1 MVKELYEF
9 AWHDISDVQIVAE
22 YPEVSSTE
30 LYVSASLWMVGT
42 FKSSDSVLELEDKDA
57 GILKGKFTLTAPQF
71 LGTIYF
77 DNIVTIEVKDGKAR
91 LTILAPISIYYYSNY
106 GKKTNVQ
113 LTQSTLDV
121 FYEDREIQQSQA
133 LACQCHKKR
142 ATGKFYLA
150 PPYKE
155 SHWAIC
161 TE

>member
-30 LYVSASLWMVGT
+30 LYVSASLWMVDT

-91 LTILAPISIYYYSNY
+91 LTISAPISQYTITQTMA
-106 GKKTNVQ
+106 KKPMCNSRNQHWMFSMKIERYNNLKLWPVNV
-113 LTQSTLDV
+113 TR
-121 FYEDREIQQSQA
+121 RER
-133 LACQCHKKR
+133 LVNF
-142 ATGKFYLA
+142 T
-150 PPYKE
+150 
-155 SHWAIC
+155 
-161 TE
+161 

>member
-9 AWHDISDVQIVAE
+9 AWHDISDVPIVAE

-42 FKSSDSVLELEDKDA
+42 FKSSDSVLELADKDA
-57 GILKGKFTLTAPQF
+57 GLLKGKFTLTAPQF

-106 GKKTNVQ
+106 GKKSNVQ

-121 FYEDREIQQSQA
+121 FYEDRER
-133 LACQCHKKR
+133 K
-142 ATGKFYLA
+142 
-150 PPYKE
+150 
-155 SHWAIC
+155 
-161 TE
+161 

>member
-1 MVKELYEF
+1 MKELYEF
-9 AWHDISDVQIVAE
+9 ARQDTSDVKTVAE

-30 LYVSASLWMVGT
+30 LYARASSWMVGT
-42 FKSSDSVLELEDKDA
+42 FKSSDSVLELEDKEA

-91 LTILAPISIYYYSNY
+91 LTISAPISIYYYSNY

-121 FYEDREIQQSQA
+121 FYEDREIQ
-133 LACQCHKKR
+133 
-142 ATGKFYLA
+142 
-150 PPYKE
+150 
-155 SHWAIC
+155 
-161 TE
+161 